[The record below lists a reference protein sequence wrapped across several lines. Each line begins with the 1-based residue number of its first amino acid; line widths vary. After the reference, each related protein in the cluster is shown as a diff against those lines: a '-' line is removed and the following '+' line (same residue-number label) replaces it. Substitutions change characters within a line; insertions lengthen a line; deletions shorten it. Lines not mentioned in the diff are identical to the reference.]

1 MHCGVKQGTIKLPN
15 FATSLAAASC
25 TCRLSRNADAHTPY
39 LTHLR
44 SRNLD
49 PTRRY
54 ERNELWNKKSAEFFP
69 PGKKIWQKETVL
81 LHHSAAVAL
90 IGDVRALRF
99 VVMVR
104 FGEARP
110 DLLQYTKSY
119 TRTLIQGLAVCGC
132 CAWKQPTLCQIDTGG
147 TRARDAVSSGSKAA
161 PPASAENI
169 EAHAWEQC
177 YHPGVLIY
185 RPNASQSQLL

>member
-1 MHCGVKQGTIKLPN
+1 MHCGVKQGAIKLPN

-54 ERNELWNKKSAEFFP
+54 ERNELWNKSRLNSSRRA
-69 PGKKIWQKETVL
+69 KKRQKETVL

-110 DLLQYTKSY
+110 DLLQYPNTY

-132 CAWKQPTLCQIDTGG
+132 CAWKQPTNQPCAKSILVVH
-147 TRARDAVSSGSKAA
+147 ARETQFPVAA
-161 PPASAENI
+161 K
-169 EAHAWEQC
+169 Q
-177 YHPGVLIY
+177 
-185 RPNASQSQLL
+185 RRQRLLEI